1 MANNYL
7 TVDELIER
15 WRPLKPDEIDRAKVL
30 IGDICAVIR
39 IKAKS
44 CGKNFDEMIA
54 DDSDYEL
61 VAKSVIT
68 DIVSRELTSST
79 TDAALS
85 QFSQSAGGYSI
96 SGTYLSA
103 GGGLFIKKD
112 EWKRL
117 GLKTQKYG
125 AIDFYDCN

>member
-1 MANNYL
+1 MANKYL
-7 TVDELIER
+7 TTDELIER
-15 WRPLKPDEIDRAKVL
+15 WRPLTPEEITRADVL

-39 IKAKS
+39 YKAKS
-44 CGKNFDEMIA
+44 LGKDFEEMLA
-54 DDSDYEL
+54 DDEDLEV

-117 GLKTQKYG
+117 GLRSQKYG
-125 AIDFYDCN
+125 AMNFYV